1 MASHS
6 EISANRTAQ
15 YMRKSLGFYP
25 TDKEKSN
32 SFTASNERVIEFL
45 KKQNISGRNAREH
58 FAAISVFAE
67 QEANVLLS
75 EKACE
80 SLDACFTLAYSTVL
94 TAIGNFESYLSY
106 QRKNSDHGNKRR
118 REQ

>member
-15 YMRKSLGFYP
+15 YMRKALGYYP
-25 TDKEKSN
+25 TDKDKSE
-32 SFTASNERVIEFL
+32 SFSASNERVIEFL
-45 KKQNISGRNAREH
+45 KKKGISGRNAREH
-58 FAAISVFAE
+58 FAEISIFAE
-67 QEANVLLS
+67 EEANVLLR

-80 SLDACFTLAYSTVL
+80 TLDACFTLSYSTVL

-106 QRKNSDHGNKRR
+106 QRKNSDQGNKRKR
-118 REQ
+118 VS